1 MLMLIA
7 LAVVLGVLVVNFIAL
22 YRRALRECI
31 IITEFTQFLLLN
43 AESYADHR
51 RKFLDYLA
59 GTGQNTPTERGRDAQ
74 RVIQKMAASLFDT
87 VLPGNIAARN
97 AIIAAASKPLTP

>member
-1 MLMLIA
+1 MLIA
-7 LAVVLGVLVVNFIAL
+7 LAVILGLLVVSFIVL
-22 YRRALRECI
+22 YRRALRECLV
-31 IITEFTQFLLLN
+31 ITEFAQFLLLH

-74 RVIQKMAASLFDT
+74 RVIQTMAASLFDR
-87 VLPGNIAARN
+87 VLPGNVAARN
-97 AIIAAASKPLTP
+97 AIVAAASKPLSP